1 MPIDAP
7 SCALV
12 HVGNP
17 NMKAFVGKTF
27 ESIAHGFTAI
37 SSRVYSRRSASLSPV
52 TDQMDSG
59 NRELDMV
66 ANNVRSTEAETSRN
80 SSPSP
85 PLSPVERCTT
95 PEEDEVLYSKNNV
108 LLKYPPRRT
117 GGEQTS
123 SNDGTSGNQVLI
135 PGFLFITT
143 RGSNFGS
150 TLLLNWA
157 PNSSMRVPENDTTP
171 STAAAESDQSP
182 FDLERPSCSSVS
194 IDLGKMEIIRIF
206 CHKDDDG
213 FLTKGEMVISGRD
226 RNFKVFHFKHGG
238 LNELIQ
244 IFRSWKYFNHNLHKP
259 TQQHTFTVFCPKLS
273 LEELHPMEG
282 TVKSVLTEETWRD
295 LLDSEG
301 RITDAHYV
309 QKVSKER
316 GEGY

>member
-7 SCALV
+7 FCALV

-17 NMKAFVGKTF
+17 NMKAFVEKTF
-27 ESIAHGFTAI
+27 DSIAHGFNAI

-52 TDQMDSG
+52 TDQMESG
-59 NRELDMV
+59 IQELDMV
-66 ANNVRSTEAETSRN
+66 TNNVRATEAETSRN

-123 SNDGTSGNQVLI
+123 SNDSANQVLI
-135 PGFLFITT
+135 PGFLFVTT

-157 PNSSMRVPENDTTP
+157 PNSSMRVPENDATP
-171 STAAAESDQSP
+171 STAATESNQSH

-194 IDLGKMEIIRIF
+194 IDLSKMEIIRIF

-244 IFRSWKYFNHNLHKP
+244 IFRSWKYFNHSLHKP
-259 TQQHTFTVFCPKLS
+259 TQQHTFTIFCPKLS

-282 TVKSVLTEETWRD
+282 TVKSVLTEGMWRD

-309 QKVSKER
+309 QKVR